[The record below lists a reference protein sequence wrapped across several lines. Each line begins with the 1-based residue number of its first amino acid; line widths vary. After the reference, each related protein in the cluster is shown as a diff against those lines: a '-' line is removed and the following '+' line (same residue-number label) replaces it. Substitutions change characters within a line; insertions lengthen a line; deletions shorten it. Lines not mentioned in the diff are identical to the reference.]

1 MACKDAKKKPAEAE
15 ILVAENTQPETNEV
29 TEEKAVDRLFFGV
42 DSQIQSDDVLQ
53 NNITL
58 FEWSVRNKVYPNFW
72 GRNLVGENALTREEI
87 DFLDL
92 PTA

>member
-1 MACKDAKKKPAEAE
+1 MACKDAKKKQAEAE

-53 NNITL
+53 NNIT
-58 FEWSVRNKVYPNFW
+58 
-72 GRNLVGENALTREEI
+72 ATRQGTVLC
-87 DFLDL
+87 LDGL
-92 PTA
+92 KDL